1 MSASSPRAGWPRWPP
16 GLEPASCPVFA
27 LLCILRHAFAFDRHF
42 ATAGFVRIPTDVPAE
57 QVR

>member
-1 MSASSPRAGWPRWPP
+1 
-16 GLEPASCPVFA
+16 VFA

-42 ATAGFVRIPTDVPAE
+42 ATAGFVRIPADVPAE